1 MTDKKRRNKRTT
13 QVRRLLDCSLRL
25 LLFQLLFIGGTDRT
39 LVAQS
44 QKTGDPQAYALFDAQ
59 GNRISFQEM
68 ISGLAEADVVLVG
81 EIHNCCITHWLELA
95 ITRALY
101 QIHGDRM
108 MMGAEMFEAD
118 NQLLLDEYMQ
128 RTIRYDSFEDEAR
141 LWPNYQ
147 TDYAPLVFYAKEHRI
162 PFVATNV
169 PRRYANVVK
178 YKGLAYLDSLSEEAK
193 RYLPPLPVAYHHD
206 ESQEDLFA
214 LMHATGMQSGEKSY
228 LAEAQALKDA
238 TMGWFI
244 ARNMKE
250 KFLHFNG
257 NYHSDFKKGII
268 PYLLEYRPDT
278 NVKTVC
284 SVRQE
289 TVETLDEEH
298 NGRADYYICV
308 PEDMSASY

>member
-1 MTDKKRRNKRTT
+1 MKKTKKNKKAA
-13 QVRRLLDCSLRL
+13 RLSGRFQRFLGT
-25 LLFQLLFIGGTDRT
+25 LLFVIFGSGTGFSQT
-39 LVAQS
+39 PAQQTS
-44 QKTGDPQAYALFDAQ
+44 STDPQAYALFDAQ
-59 GNRISFQEM
+59 GHRISFSEM
-68 ISGLAEADVVLVG
+68 VSGLAEADVVLVG
-81 EIHNCCITHWLELA
+81 EIHNCCITHWLELE
-95 ITRALY
+95 ITRALHR
-101 QIHGDRM
+101 IHGDRL

-147 TDYAPLVFYAKEHRI
+147 TDYAPLVFYAKEHSI

-178 YKGLAYLDSLSEEAK
+178 YKGLAFLDSLSDEAK
-193 RYLPPLPVAYHHD
+193 RYLPPLPITFQAD
-206 ESQEDLFA
+206 DDQENLFA
-214 LMHATGMQSGEKSY
+214 LMHAVGKGQGEKSF

-244 ARNMKE
+244 ARRMQH

-257 NYHSDFKKGII
+257 NYHSDFKKGLV
-268 PYLLEYRPDT
+268 PYLLEYRPGT
-278 NVKTVC
+278 TVKTVC

-289 TVETLDEEH
+289 TVKLLDEEH
-298 NGRADYYICV
+298 KGRADYYICV
-308 PEDMSASY
+308 LEDMSSSY

>member
-1 MTDKKRRNKRTT
+1 MTDKKRRNKQAT
-13 QVRRLLDCSLRL
+13 QAWRKPGHPLRL
-25 LLFQLLFIGGTDRT
+25 LLFLLLFVGRADRT
-39 LVAQS
+39 LVAQNH
-44 QKTGDPQAYALFDAQ
+44 DPQAYALFDAQ
-59 GNRISFQEM
+59 GKRISFQEM
-68 ISGLAEADVVLVG
+68 ICGLAEADVVLVG

-101 QIHGDRM
+101 QVHGDRM

-169 PRRYANVVK
+169 PRRYANMVK

-193 RYLPPLPVAYHHD
+193 RYLPPLPVACHHD

-214 LMHATGMQSGEKSY
+214 LMHVTGMQSGEKSY
-228 LAEAQALKDA
+228 LTEAQALKDA

-257 NYHSDFKKGII
+257 NYHSDFKKGIV
-268 PYLLEYRPDT
+268 PYLLEYRPGT

-289 TVETLDEEH
+289 TVEILDEEH

-308 PEDMSASY
+308 PEDMSTSY

>member
-1 MTDKKRRNKRTT
+1 MTDKKRRNERAV
-13 QVRRLLDCSLRL
+13 QVRRKLGYPLRL
-25 LLFQLLFIGGTDRT
+25 LLFLLLFVGRADRI
-39 LVAQS
+39 LLA
-44 QKTGDPQAYALFDAQ
+44 KNHDPQAYALFDAQ
-59 GNRISFQEM
+59 GKRISFQEM
-68 ISGLAEADVVLVG
+68 IRGLAEAEVVLVG
-81 EIHNCCITHWLELA
+81 EIHNCCITHWLELS

-101 QIHGDRM
+101 QVHGDRM

-193 RYLPPLPVAYHHD
+193 RYLPPLPVAYLHD

-214 LMHATGMQSGEKSY
+214 LMRATGIRSGENLY

-257 NYHSDFKKGII
+257 NYHSDFKKGIV
-268 PYLLEYRPDT
+268 PYLLEYRPGT

-289 TVETLDEEH
+289 TVEALDEEH

-308 PEDMSASY
+308 PEDMSTSY